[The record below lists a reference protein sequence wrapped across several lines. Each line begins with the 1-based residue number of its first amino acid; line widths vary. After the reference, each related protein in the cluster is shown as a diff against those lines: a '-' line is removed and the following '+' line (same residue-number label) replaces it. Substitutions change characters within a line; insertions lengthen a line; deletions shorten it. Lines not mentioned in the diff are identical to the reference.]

1 MISICLKMSFESLFV
16 MQSIYFNSPSFCR
29 GCQNGSVHVW
39 TLPQGGTTV
48 SLPKVKNSP
57 PSQDTSTDVK
67 VSLGLMLELL
77 FTVLILLIPYSV

>member
-1 MISICLKMSFESLFV
+1 MISISLKMLFECLFV
-16 MQSIYFNSPSFCR
+16 MQSVSFNSPSFCR

-39 TLPQGGTTV
+39 TMPQGGTTV

-67 VSLGLMLELL
+67 VSLDLMLELL
-77 FTVLILLIPYSV
+77 FTVLVLLITYAV